1 MLSIASNGNEN
12 LLGAIFIPKIKTKK
26 EVNSMRKF
34 LILDEK
40 TDCGKV
46 TSLVIKGIVESDMY
60 PSYDKDTALKKFGV
74 SYPKVVEVTSHCNIK
89 LI

>member
-1 MLSIASNGNEN
+1 
-12 LLGAIFIPKIKTKK
+12 
-26 EVNSMRKF
+26 MRKF

-40 TDCGKV
+40 SDCGKI
-46 TSLVIKGIVESDMY
+46 TSLTIKGIVESDMY
-60 PSYDKDTALKKFGV
+60 PSYDKETALEKFGV

>member
-1 MLSIASNGNEN
+1 
-12 LLGAIFIPKIKTKK
+12 
-26 EVNSMRKF
+26 MRKF

-46 TSLVIKGIVESDMY
+46 TSLVIKGIVESDVY
-60 PSYDKDTALKKFGV
+60 PSYDKETALEKFGV
-74 SYPKVVEVTSHCNIK
+74 RYPQIVELTGHCNIK